1 MFSYNFI
8 KGVFMKF
15 LIESYVRNIECQD
28 IINFGRENEIVI
40 NNDEAMFLKELLND
54 HLSDVLEGN
63 DYNVLQILKERFDG
77 TRFDKMKNL
86 YLVYKEKYKNYL

>member
-1 MFSYNFI
+1 
-8 KGVFMKF
+8 MKF
-15 LIESYVRNIECQD
+15 LIESYVKNIECQD

>member
-1 MFSYNFI
+1 
-8 KGVFMKF
+8 MKF

>member
-1 MFSYNFI
+1 
-8 KGVFMKF
+8 MKF
-15 LIESYVRNIECQD
+15 LIESYVKNIECQD

-40 NNDEAMFLKELLND
+40 NNDEAMFLKKLLND

-63 DYNVLQILKERFDG
+63 DYNVLQIFKERFDG
-77 TRFDKMKNL
+77 TRFDKTKNL

>member
-1 MFSYNFI
+1 
-8 KGVFMKF
+8 MKF
-15 LIESYVRNIECQD
+15 LIESYVKNIECQD
-28 IINFGRENEIVI
+28 IINFGRKNEIVI

>member
-1 MFSYNFI
+1 
-8 KGVFMKF
+8 MKF

-54 HLSDVLEGN
+54 YLSDVLEGN

>member
-1 MFSYNFI
+1 
-8 KGVFMKF
+8 MKF

-28 IINFGRENEIVI
+28 IINFGRENDIVI

>member
-1 MFSYNFI
+1 
-8 KGVFMKF
+8 MKF
-15 LIESYVRNIECQD
+15 LIESYVKNIECQD

-54 HLSDVLEGN
+54 YLSDVLEGN

-77 TRFDKMKNL
+77 TRFDKMKKI

>member
-1 MFSYNFI
+1 
-8 KGVFMKF
+8 MKF

-54 HLSDVLEGN
+54 HLIDVLEGN

>member
-1 MFSYNFI
+1 
-8 KGVFMKF
+8 MKF
-15 LIESYVRNIECQD
+15 LIESYVKNIECQD

-54 HLSDVLEGN
+54 YLSDVLEGN